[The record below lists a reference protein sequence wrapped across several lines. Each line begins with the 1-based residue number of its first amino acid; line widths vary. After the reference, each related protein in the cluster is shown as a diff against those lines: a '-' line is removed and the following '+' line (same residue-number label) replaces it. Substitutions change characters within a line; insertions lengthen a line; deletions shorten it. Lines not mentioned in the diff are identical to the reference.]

1 MMTFVKL
8 AWRNIW
14 RHRRRSLVVIS
25 SIGIG
30 VFAMMFTDGFMNG
43 MNMQMVENT
52 ISTSLGHVAVHRK
65 GFQDNMKLE
74 YNFSADQKML
84 EAIDRTP
91 LVKVWAPRVKMQA
104 MVRSSES
111 SRGVMIV
118 GIDPELEKNISK
130 IYDYTRKKDGSRFIS
145 GRNTDEI
152 LISREM
158 AEKLDLLVGD
168 RLVVM
173 LQDKHNEIIGTGL
186 RVCGLYETPVNSYD
200 RFVVF
205 VGIEKL
211 QAMNGMGANISEIS
225 VLLHDKKDVDTV
237 KSSLIAG
244 INDGSLEILSWKDM
258 APSLV
263 KSIRLFDTM
272 MFIFFA
278 IIFMTVVFSIANT
291 LIMAIMERFHEIGVM
306 KSIGTRPR
314 MVFFMIIFEAFNLGL
329 IGVVAGIVVGMVL
342 NVILSYTGIDLSLY
356 QESMRAWG
364 TGSVIYPIIRFID
377 IVNAVIIVFFTTFI
391 AALYPAI
398 KAARIKPLDA
408 LHFI

>member
-1 MMTFVKL
+1 MG
-8 AWRNIW
+8 AQ
-14 RHRRRSLVVIS
+14 
-25 SIGIG
+25 GQD
-30 VFAMMFTDGFMNG
+30 A
-43 MNMQMVENT
+43 
-52 ISTSLGHVAVHRK
+52 GH
-65 GFQDNMKLE
+65 GQ
-74 YNFSADQKML
+74 
-84 EAIDRTP
+84 I
-91 LVKVWAPRVKMQA
+91 
-104 MVRSSES
+104 SES

-130 IYDYTRKKDGSRFIS
+130 IYDYTRKKDGSSFIS

-278 IIFMTVVFSIANT
+278 IIFMTVVFSIAN
-291 LIMAIMERFHEIGVM
+291 I
-306 KSIGTRPR
+306 
-314 MVFFMIIFEAFNLGL
+314 
-329 IGVVAGIVVGMVL
+329 
-342 NVILSYTGIDLSLY
+342 
-356 QESMRAWG
+356 
-364 TGSVIYPIIRFID
+364 
-377 IVNAVIIVFFTTFI
+377 
-391 AALYPAI
+391 
-398 KAARIKPLDA
+398 
-408 LHFI
+408 

>member
-1 MMTFVKL
+1 MMTFIKL
-8 AWRNIW
+8 GWRNIW

-25 SIGIG
+25 SISIG
-30 VFAMMFTDGFMNG
+30 VFAMMFSAGFMNG
-43 MNMQMVENT
+43 MNVQMVENT
-52 ISTSLGHVAVHRK
+52 ISTSLGHIAVHRR

-74 YNFSADQKML
+74 FNFSAGPKML
-84 EAIDRTP
+84 ETIDKTP
-91 LVKVWAPRVKMQA
+91 LVKAWAPRVKMQA

-118 GIDPELEKNISK
+118 GIDPEREKNISK
-130 IYDYTRKKDGSRFIS
+130 IYDYTRKEDGSRFIS

-158 AEKLDLLVGD
+158 AEKLDLLLGD

-173 LQDKHNEIIGTGL
+173 LQDKDNEIIGTGL

-211 QAMNGMGANISEIS
+211 QAMNGLGKNISEIS

-237 KSSLIAG
+237 KDALIAG
-244 INDGSLEILSWKDM
+244 VNDRSLEILSWKDM

-314 MVFFMIIFEAFNLGL
+314 RIFFMILFEAFSLGL
-329 IGVVAGIVVGMVL
+329 IGVVAGIAAGMVL
-342 NVILSYTGIDLSLY
+342 HVVLSYTGIDLSLY
-356 QESMRAWG
+356 QESMRVWG
-364 TGSVIYPIIRFID
+364 TGSVIYPVIRFID

-391 AALYPAI
+391 AALYPAV
-398 KAARIKPLDA
+398 KAARIKPLEA

>member
-1 MMTFVKL
+1 MTFIKL
-8 AWRNIW
+8 GWRNIW

-25 SIGIG
+25 SISIG
-30 VFAMMFTDGFMNG
+30 VFAMMFSAGFMNG
-43 MNMQMVENT
+43 MNVQMVENT
-52 ISTSLGHVAVHRK
+52 ISTSLGHIAVHRR

-74 YNFSADQKML
+74 FNFSAGPKML
-84 EAIDRTP
+84 ETIDKTP
-91 LVKVWAPRVKMQA
+91 LVKAWAPRVKMQA

-118 GIDPELEKNISK
+118 GIDPEREKNISK
-130 IYDYTRKKDGSRFIS
+130 IYDYTRKEDGSRFIS

-158 AEKLDLLVGD
+158 AEKLDLLLGD

-173 LQDKHNEIIGTGL
+173 LQDKDNEIIGTGL

-211 QAMNGMGANISEIS
+211 QAMNGLGKNISEIS

-237 KSSLIAG
+237 KDALIAG
-244 INDGSLEILSWKDM
+244 VNDRSLEILSWKDM

-314 MVFFMIIFEAFNLGL
+314 RIFFMILFEAFSLGL
-329 IGVVAGIVVGMVL
+329 IGVVAGIAAGMVL
-342 NVILSYTGIDLSLY
+342 HVVLSYTGIDLSLY
-356 QESMRAWG
+356 QESMRVWG
-364 TGSVIYPIIRFID
+364 TGSVIYPVIRFID

-391 AALYPAI
+391 AALYPAV
-398 KAARIKPLDA
+398 KAARIKPLEA

>member
-1 MMTFVKL
+1 MMTFIKL
-8 AWRNIW
+8 GWRNIW

-30 VFAMMFTDGFMNG
+30 VFAMMFSAGFMNG

-52 ISTSLGHVAVHRK
+52 ISTSLGHIAVHSK
-65 GFQDNMKLE
+65 GFQENMKLE
-74 YNFSADQKML
+74 FNFNADRNML
-84 EAIDRTP
+84 GKIDRTP
-91 LVKVWAPRVKMQA
+91 RVKAWAPRVKMQA

-118 GIDPELEKNISK
+118 GIDPGREKNVSK
-130 IYDYTRKKDGSRFIS
+130 IYDYTRKEDGSHFIT

-205 VGIEKL
+205 TGIEKL
-211 QAMNGMGANISEIS
+211 QSMNGMGANISEIS
-225 VLLHDKKDVDTV
+225 VLLNDKKDVDAV
-237 KSSLIAG
+237 KSSLVAG
-244 INDGSLEILSWKDM
+244 IDEGSLEILSWKDM
-258 APSLV
+258 APGLV
-263 KSIRLFDTM
+263 RSIRLFDTM

-306 KSIGTRPR
+306 KSIGTGPMRI
-314 MVFFMIIFEAFNLGL
+314 FFMIIFEAFNLGL
-329 IGVVAGIVVGMVL
+329 IGVVAGIVVGMAL
-342 NVILSYTGIDLSLY
+342 NFVLSYTGIDLSLY
-356 QESMRAWG
+356 QESMRVWG

-391 AALYPAI
+391 AALYPAV
-398 KAARIKPLDA
+398 KAARIKPLEA